1 MRLFTVGGTF
11 VDGRELRC
19 ISLTFIINIRKPSK
33 RVGTIVYNN
42 ILFIQNGTYSF
53 VVVCHGMFIS
63 SNNKI

>member
-1 MRLFTVGGTF
+1 M
-11 VDGRELRC
+11 DGRELRC
-19 ISLTFIINIRKPSK
+19 ISLTFIINIGKPSK

-42 ILFIQNGTYSF
+42 ILFILNGTYSF